1 MQKKRLYPL
10 VLVASAA
17 TLLTAC
23 TSGGNAAPPAE
34 EASGEI
40 TVWST
45 SPTAEHLVDLFE
57 KAHPDID
64 VTLNQAAEPTQLE
77 TAFQAGS
84 GAPDVAMVDYSL
96 VAQYARADYL
106 APLDDL
112 GGDAVRDD
120 YIDGLISQI
129 SIDDE
134 LYGIPLDAAPM
145 AMMYRSDLFEAAGLT
160 PPETWDEFA
169 EAAKTY
175 RAATPDG
182 YLVNSALSD
191 QALNVMLWQAGLT
204 PVTTAGEKMSVSYD
218 SDDAVKV
225 TEYWTDLADADAA
238 ANLPIGAP
246 EWIQAVAEGK
256 IAALLAPAWFSGV
269 LTNVSPDSAGSWQV
283 APMPTWKAG
292 ERSSAQKGGSAYTVT
307 EQSKNKLAA
316 ATFAIWVNHEPEA
329 ADYLFESGGF
339 PTLKSYATDAD
350 LLSTPF
356 EYFGGQA
363 VNEVFAE
370 ELQAIPTDWQWS
382 PFATEAARLVA
393 EAETQ
398 IVSGSADAEEA
409 LGTLQSNMTSY
420 AENQGFTI
428 EK

>member
-10 VLVASAA
+10 AFMAAAA

-23 TSGGNAAPPAE
+23 TSGGGDATPSG
-34 EASGEI
+34 EASGKI

-57 KAHPDID
+57 KAHPEIK
-64 VTLNQAAEPTQLE
+64 VTLNKAAEPTQLE

-96 VAQYARADYL
+96 VAQYARAGYL

-112 GGDAVRDD
+112 GGAAVKDD
-120 YIDGLISQI
+120 YIEGLISQI
-129 SIDDE
+129 SIDDK

-145 AMMYRSDLFEAAGLT
+145 AMMYRSDLLDAAGIT
-160 PPETWDEFA
+160 PPKTWDEFA

-175 RAATPDG
+175 RTAHPDG
-182 YLVNSALSD
+182 YFVNSALSD
-191 QALNVMLWQAGLT
+191 QALNVMLWQAGLS
-204 PVTTAGEKMSVSYD
+204 PVTTSGEKISVSYD
-218 SDDAVKV
+218 SSEALKV
-225 TEYWTDLADADAA
+225 TEYWTDLAGSGAA

-256 IAALLAPAWFSGV
+256 IATLLAPAWFSGV
-269 LTNVSPDSAGSWQV
+269 LSNVAPDSAGSWAV
-283 APMPTWKAG
+283 APMPTWEAG
-292 ERSSAQKGGSAYTVT
+292 TRSSAQKGGSAYTVT

-316 ATFAIWVNHEPEA
+316 ATFAIWVNHEPAA

-339 PTLKSYATDAD
+339 PTLKSYATDAT

-356 EYFGGQA
+356 EFFGGQP

-370 ELQAIPTDWQWS
+370 ELQAIPTGWQWS
-382 PFATEAARLVA
+382 PFATETARLVG
-393 EAETQ
+393 ETEQQ
-398 IVSGSADAEEA
+398 IASGASDAKDA
-409 LGTLQSNMTSY
+409 LKTLQSSVTSY
-420 AENQGFTI
+420 AENQGFTV
-428 EK
+428 KK

>member
-10 VLVASAA
+10 VLVVSAA

-23 TSGGNAAPPAE
+23 TSGSDTAPTSE
-34 EASGEI
+34 EASGKI

-45 SPTAEHLVDLFE
+45 SPTAEHLVELFE
-57 KAHPDID
+57 KEHPEID
-64 VTLNQAAEPTQLE
+64 VTLNKAAEPTQLE
-77 TAFQAGS
+77 TALQAGS

-96 VAQYARADYL
+96 VGQYARAGYL
-106 APLDDL
+106 AALDDL
-112 GGDAVRDD
+112 GGEAVRDD

-129 SIDDE
+129 SIDGK

-145 AMMYRSDLFEAAGLT
+145 AMMYRSDLLEAAGVT
-160 PPETWDEFA
+160 PPKTWDEFA
-169 EAAKTY
+169 EAAKAY

-191 QALNVMLWQAGLT
+191 QALNVMLWQAGLA
-204 PVTTAGEKMSVSYD
+204 PVKTDGEQMAISYD
-218 SDDAVKV
+218 SSDALKV

-256 IAALLAPAWFSGV
+256 IATLLAPAWFGGV
-269 LTNVSPDSAGSWQV
+269 LTNVAPDSAGSWQV

-339 PTLKSYATDAD
+339 PTLKSYANDAE

-356 EYFGGQA
+356 EFFGGQA

-382 PFATEAARLVA
+382 PFATETARLVA
-393 EAETQ
+393 EAETK
-398 IVSGSADAEEA
+398 IASGDADAKSA
-409 LGTLQSNMTSY
+409 LDSLQSNMTDY

-428 EK
+428 KK

>member
-1 MQKKRLYPL
+1 MLKKRLYPL

-23 TSGGNAAPPAE
+23 TSTSGAATPDG
-34 EASGEI
+34 EASGKI

-57 KAHPDID
+57 KEHPDIE
-64 VTLNQAAEPTQLE
+64 VTLNKAAEPTQLE

-96 VAQYARADYL
+96 VGQYARAGYL

-112 GGDAVRDD
+112 GGAEVRDD
-120 YIDGLISQI
+120 YIDGLISQV
-129 SIDDE
+129 SVDDK

-145 AMMYRSDLFEAAGLT
+145 AMMYRSDLLEAAGVT
-160 PPETWDEFA
+160 PPTTWDEFA

-204 PVTTAGEKMSVSYD
+204 PVTTSGEEISISYD
-218 SDDAVKV
+218 SDEALKI
-225 TEYWTDLADADAA
+225 TEYWTDLTDADAA
-238 ANLPIGAP
+238 ASLPIGAP

-256 IAALLAPAWFSGV
+256 IATLLAPAWFSGV
-269 LTNVSPDSAGSWQV
+269 LSNVSPDSAGSWQV

-316 ATFAIWVNHEPEA
+316 ATFAIWVNHEPAA

-339 PTLKSYATDAD
+339 PTLKSYATDAE

-356 EYFGGQA
+356 EFFGGQA

-370 ELQAIPTDWQWS
+370 ELQAIPTGWQWS
-382 PFATEAARLVA
+382 PFATETARLVG
-393 EAETQ
+393 ETEQQ
-398 IVSGSADAEEA
+398 IASGSADAEQA
-409 LGTLQSNMTSY
+409 LGSLQSSMTDY
-420 AENQGFTI
+420 AESQGFTL
-428 EK
+428 KK

>member
-10 VLVASAA
+10 VLVVSAA

-23 TSGGNAAPPAE
+23 TSGGDPEPSPE
-34 EASGEI
+34 EASGKI

-45 SPTAEHLVDLFE
+45 SPTAEHLVELFE
-57 KAHPDID
+57 KAHPEID
-64 VTLNQAAEPTQLE
+64 VTLNGAAEPTQLE

-96 VAQYARADYL
+96 VAQYARAGYL
-106 APLDDL
+106 TPLDEL
-112 GGDAVRDD
+112 GADAVKDD

-129 SIDDE
+129 SIDDQ

-145 AMMYRSDLFEAAGLT
+145 AMMYRADLLEEAGIT

-169 EAAKTY
+169 EAATTY
-175 RAATPDG
+175 RAAHPDG

-204 PVTTAGEKMSVSYD
+204 PVTTDGENISVAYD
-218 SDDAVKV
+218 SKDALKV
-225 TEYWTDLADADAA
+225 AEYWTDLSDSDAA
-238 ANLPIGAP
+238 ASLPIGAP

-256 IAALLAPAWFSGV
+256 IATLLAPAWFGGV
-269 LTNVSPDSAGSWQV
+269 LESVAPDSAGSWKV
-283 APMPTWKAG
+283 APMPTWEAG
-292 ERSSAQKGGSAYTVT
+292 ERASAQKGGSAYTVT

-316 ATFAIWVNHEPEA
+316 ATFAIWVNHEPAA

-339 PTLKSYATDAD
+339 PTLKSYATDAE

-356 EYFGGQA
+356 EFFSGQA

-382 PFATEAARLVA
+382 PFATETARLVA
-393 EAETQ
+393 ETEQQ
-398 IVSGSADAEEA
+398 ITSGSADAKDA
-409 LGTLQSNMTSY
+409 LASLQTNISSY
-420 AENQGFTI
+420 AENQGFTLT
-428 EK
+428 K